1 MNDNNIR
8 MLLSFLTGVIVS
20 HYPTIL
26 VHGIG
31 GDSSDLNDLNF
42 ALSNEG
48 IDTYSLQ
55 IGNGKVDSVVWN
67 MNKQCRH
74 LNSSIANLNLT
85 EERINIIG
93 ISQGGLLARCYVER
107 YANQNKIV
115 NSLITYGTPHMGIY
129 STAIKLP
136 WLEYWKDPFAYD
148 KYLETNDFL
157 VFINNEQNH
166 STMELYKSN
175 LLSLNHFL
183 IVWSE
188 IDKVISPIASSRF
201 EFYNISLAR
210 EKNTLEIVPLNQ
222 TEEYIQ
228 DALGLH
234 SLNYDNKLLILNYP
248 CKHEEFKHPKCFSQR
263 FTEQPLTLL
272 DVTIDLL

>member
-1 MNDNNIR
+1 
-8 MLLSFLTGVIVS
+8 MLLSFITGLMVS
-20 HYPTIL
+20 HYPTVL

-42 ALSNEG
+42 ALSNQG

-55 IGNGKVDSVVWN
+55 IGNGKLDSVIWN
-67 MNKQCRH
+67 MNKQCAV

-93 ISQGGLLARCYVER
+93 ISQGGLLARCYVEK
-107 YANQNKIV
+107 YSHLNKHV
-115 NSLITYGTPHMGIY
+115 NSLITYGSPHMGVY
-129 STAIKLP
+129 SKVMKIP

-157 VFINNEQNH
+157 VYINNEKDHDDMQR
-166 STMELYKSN
+166 YKSN

-183 IVWSE
+183 IVWSD
-188 IDKVISPIASSRF
+188 IDKIISPLQSSRF

-210 EKNTLEIVPLNQ
+210 EKEILEIVPLNK
-222 TEEYIQ
+222 TEEYIH
-228 DALGLH
+228 DRLGLN
-234 SLNYDNKLLILNYP
+234 SLNNANKLTLLNYP
-248 CKHEEFKHPKCFSQR
+248 CMHEEFKHPNCFTQIFPEHSL
-263 FTEQPLTLL
+263 PLIDITIGLL
-272 DVTIDLL
+272 

>member
-1 MNDNNIR
+1 
-8 MLLSFLTGVIVS
+8 MLLSFLTVSILS
-20 HYPTIL
+20 HYPTVL

-31 GDSSDLNDLNF
+31 GNAEDLIDLDNT
-42 ALSNEG
+42 LTNKG

-55 IGNGKVDSVVWN
+55 IGNGKIDSIFWN
-67 MNKQCRH
+67 MNKQCAS

-85 EERINIIG
+85 EERINILG

-107 YANQNKIV
+107 YAHLNKRV

-129 STAIKLP
+129 TP
-136 WLEYWKDPFAYD
+136 WFNLNALEYWKDPFAYN

-157 VFINNEQNH
+157 VFINNEKDHDGMQ
-166 STMELYKSN
+166 LYKSN
-175 LLSLNHFL
+175 LLSINHFL

-210 EKNTLEIVPLNQ
+210 EKNSLEIVPLNQ
-222 TEEYIQ
+222 TEEYLQ
-228 DALGLH
+228 DTLGLR
-234 SLNYDNKLLILNYP
+234 SLTKANKLSILNCP

-263 FTEQPLTLL
+263 FPGQSLTLI
-272 DVTIDLL
+272 DFTIDLL

>member
-1 MNDNNIR
+1 
-8 MLLSFLTGVIVS
+8 MLLSFLTGLILS
-20 HYPTIL
+20 YYPTVL

-42 ALSNEG
+42 ALSNQG

-55 IGNGKVDSVVWN
+55 IGNGKLDSVVWN
-67 MNKQCRH
+67 MNKQCAV

-93 ISQGGLLARCYVER
+93 ISQGGLLARCYVEK

-115 NSLITYGTPHMGIY
+115 NSLITYGSPHMGIY
-129 STAIKLP
+129 TKAIKLP
-136 WLEYWKDPFAYD
+136 WLEYWKDPFQY
-148 KYLETNDFL
+148 KSYLDNNDFL
-157 VFINNEQNH
+157 VYINNEKDHAN
-166 STMELYKSN
+166 MELYKSN
-175 LLSLNHFL
+175 LLSINHFL

-188 IDKVISPIASSRF
+188 IDKVISPFQSSRF

-228 DALGLH
+228 DALGLQ
-234 SLNYDNKLLILNYP
+234 SLKKANKLTILNYP
-248 CKHEEFKHPKCFSQR
+248 CEHEEFKHPNCFSQR
-263 FTEQPLTLL
+263 FPEQPLSLI
-272 DVTIDLL
+272 DFTIDLL

>member
-1 MNDNNIR
+1 
-8 MLLSFLTGVIVS
+8 MLLSFLTVSILS
-20 HYPTIL
+20 HYPTVL

-31 GDSSDLNDLNF
+31 GNAEDLIDLYNT
-42 ALSNEG
+42 LTNKG

-55 IGNGKVDSVVWN
+55 IGNGKIDSIFWN
-67 MNKQCRH
+67 MNKQCAT

-85 EERINIIG
+85 EERINILG

-107 YANQNKIV
+107 YAHLNKRV

-129 STAIKLP
+129 TP
-136 WLEYWKDPFAYD
+136 WFNLNALEYWKDPFSYD

-157 VFINNEQNH
+157 VFINNEKDHDDMQ
-166 STMELYKSN
+166 LYKSN

-183 IVWSE
+183 IVWSD

-210 EKNTLEIVPLNQ
+210 EKGQLETVSLNE
-222 TEEYIQ
+222 TNEYIN
-228 DALGLH
+228 DTLGLKTLNSLDKLH
-234 SLNYDNKLLILNYP
+234 SVNYS
-248 CKHEEFKHPKCFSQR
+248 CQHEQFKHPTCFSKS
-263 FTEQPLTLL
+263 FPEHSKTLINL
-272 DVTIDLL
+272 TIDIL